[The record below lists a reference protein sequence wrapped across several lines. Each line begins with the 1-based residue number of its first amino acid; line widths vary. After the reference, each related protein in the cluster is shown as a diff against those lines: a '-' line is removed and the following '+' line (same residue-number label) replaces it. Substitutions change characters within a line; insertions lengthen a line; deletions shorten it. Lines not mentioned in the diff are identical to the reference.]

1 MPIKFGRRP
10 LHISNHLW
18 EVFEMKKVLVIGFSM
33 LVSMLFAS
41 IAMAAE
47 PAGGASAG
55 LGSFFSYAVIAAG
68 FGIGIA
74 ALGTG
79 IGQGMAVK
87 SSVEG
92 IARNP
97 EASGKITVTML
108 IGLAM
113 IESLCIYALV
123 VALII
128 LYAYP
133 MAKPIATALGFK
145 I

>member
-1 MPIKFGRRP
+1 
-10 LHISNHLW
+10 
-18 EVFEMKKVLVIGFSM
+18 MKKALVIGSTLLFS
-33 LVSMLFAS
+33 LLFAS
-41 IAMAAE
+41 LAMAAE
-47 PAGGASAG
+47 PAGGAGAG
-55 LGSFFSYAVIAAG
+55 LGGFFSYAVLAAG
-68 FGIGIA
+68 FGMGIA
-74 ALGTG
+74 AFGTG
-79 IGQGMAVK
+79 IGQGLAVK

-113 IESLCIYALV
+113 IESLAIYALV

-133 MAKPIATALGFK
+133 MTKPIAAALGFK

>member
-1 MPIKFGRRP
+1 
-10 LHISNHLW
+10 
-18 EVFEMKKVLVIGFSM
+18 MKKLMIAGM
-33 LVSMLFAS
+33 TLLFTLGLAS
-41 IAMAAE
+41 LAMAAE
-47 PAGGASAG
+47 AAGGGAG
-55 LGSFFSYAVIAAG
+55 LGGFFSAAMIAAG

-74 ALGTG
+74 AFGTG
-79 IGQGMAVK
+79 IGQGLAVK

-123 VALII
+123 IALII

-133 MAKPIATALGFK
+133 MTKPIAVALGFK

>member
-1 MPIKFGRRP
+1 MRK
-10 LHISNHLW
+10 S
-18 EVFEMKKVLVIGFSM
+18 MVLGLSM
-33 LVSMLFAS
+33 LVTLLWAS
-41 IAMAAE
+41 LALAAE
-47 PAGGASAG
+47 PAAAGGASSAG
-55 LGSFFSYAVIAAG
+55 LGTFFSYAVMAAG

-74 ALGTG
+74 AFGTG

-133 MAKPIATALGFK
+133 MAKPIGTALGFK
-145 I
+145 L

>member
-1 MPIKFGRRP
+1 MRK
-10 LHISNHLW
+10 S
-18 EVFEMKKVLVIGFSM
+18 MVLGLSM
-33 LVSMLFAS
+33 LVTLLWAS
-41 IAMAAE
+41 LALAAE
-47 PAGGASAG
+47 PAAAGGASTAG
-55 LGSFFSYAVIAAG
+55 LGTFFSYAVMAAG

-74 ALGTG
+74 AFGTG

-133 MAKPIATALGFK
+133 MAKPIAAALGFK
-145 I
+145 M

>member
-1 MPIKFGRRP
+1 MRK
-10 LHISNHLW
+10 S
-18 EVFEMKKVLVIGFSM
+18 LVVGLSM
-33 LVSMLFAS
+33 LVTLLWAS
-41 IAMAAE
+41 LAMAAE
-47 PAGGASAG
+47 AGGASAPG
-55 LGSFFSYAVIAAG
+55 LGGFFSYAMIAAG

-79 IGQGMAVK
+79 IGQGLAVK
-87 SSVEG
+87 GSVEG

-133 MAKPIATALGFK
+133 MTKPIAAALG
-145 I
+145 IHL